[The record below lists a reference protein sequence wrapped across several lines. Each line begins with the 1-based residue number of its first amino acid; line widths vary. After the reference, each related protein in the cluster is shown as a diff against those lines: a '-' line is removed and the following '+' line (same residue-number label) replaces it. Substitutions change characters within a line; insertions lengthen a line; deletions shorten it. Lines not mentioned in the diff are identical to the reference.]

1 MFDPDRLLK
10 DTLPSHP
17 RLLFYP
23 SCGTR
28 CIADIMALDCD
39 VFVFADHRARNPRAR
54 RRFWNEIEAEGQTMG
69 KPLTLEA
76 STVGT
81 RVFRVG
87 EKLGFLFFR
96 DNNEVLARIR
106 RTLRVVHCFVGINDG
121 CREGGNYE
129 CVHSRPFLYSLL
141 SASAADL
148 VYITDHSEYLGSHTR
163 FRPRR
168 YVPVSD
174 DEGYDFSLNSVFVR
188 HRDLARECITDNR
201 RYYVNRING
210 SSRSTSYLPAF
221 ARYRS
226 VWRGGV
232 IAHYDVTRRKRDD
245 VPFNPAESPKT
256 AFYEAAEVTPPLK
269 EKPFG

>member
-1 MFDPDRLLK
+1 
-10 DTLPSHP
+10 
-17 RLLFYP
+17 
-23 SCGTR
+23 
-28 CIADIMALDCD
+28 MAADCD
-39 VFVFADHRARNPRAR
+39 VFVFADYRARDPRAR
-54 RRFWNEIEAEGQTMG
+54 RRFWNEIKAEGHTMG
-69 KPLTLEA
+69 KALTLEA

-106 RTLRVVHCFVGINDG
+106 RTMRIVHCFVGINDG

-129 CVHSRPFLYSLL
+129 CVHSRPFLHSLL
-141 SASAADL
+141 SASAENL
-148 VYITDHSEYLGSHTR
+148 VYITDHSEYLRSHTR
-163 FRPRR
+163 FLPRR

-188 HRDLARECITDNR
+188 HRNCMKAGNAQSM
-201 RYYVNRING
+201 RYGVNMINV

-245 VPFNPAESPKT
+245 VSLNPAESPKT
-256 AFYEAAEVTPPLK
+256 AFYEAAGVEPPLN
-269 EKPFG
+269 EKLSG

>member
-1 MFDPDRLLK
+1 LIFDPDRLLEDK
-10 DTLPSHP
+10 LPSHP

-28 CIADIMALDCD
+28 IIADIMAVDCD
-39 VFVFADHRARNPRAR
+39 LFVFADYRARDREAR
-54 RRFWNEIEAEGQTMG
+54 RRFWEKIKEDQIVG
-69 KPLTLEA
+69 KSLTLEKP
-76 STVGT
+76 TVRT

-96 DNNEVLARIR
+96 DNNEVLVRIR
-106 RTLRVVHCFVGINDG
+106 RTMRVVHCFVGINDG

-129 CVHSRPFLYSLL
+129 CVHIRPFLHSLL
-141 SASAADL
+141 SASTDDL

-174 DEGYDFSLNSVFVR
+174 DEGYEFFLNSVFVR
-188 HRDLARECITDNR
+188 HRNLTRECINENTQ
-201 RYYVNRING
+201 YYVNRLNS

-226 VWRGGV
+226 VWRGDV
-232 IAHYDVTRRKRDD
+232 IAHYDLTRRKRDD
-245 VPFNPAESPKT
+245 VSFNPAELPKT
-256 AFYEAAEVTPPLK
+256 AFYEAADVEPPLK
-269 EKPFG
+269 EKPSE